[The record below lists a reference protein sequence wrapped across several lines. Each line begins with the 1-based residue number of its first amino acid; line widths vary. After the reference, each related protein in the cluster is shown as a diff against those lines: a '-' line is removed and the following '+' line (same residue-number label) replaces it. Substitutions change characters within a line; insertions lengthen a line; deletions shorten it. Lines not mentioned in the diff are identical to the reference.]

1 MSLLC
6 CPFLSRTIRSICLM
20 QVAHQ
25 LMEVISGDVFAIGFS
40 CRLLHSRALP
50 ALLCVNPV
58 RSNLRF
64 ISRSLKSSGSGF
76 RSYSPLSSPTPCD
89 GGESKENSLSIFIRE
104 DGKLAMWSCF
114 RTDKCGWK
122 GRIERTLFFRFREWR
137 GVTVYQNGGSSF
149 VFKSQSHRTIT
160 ETDFDLEPLCPEI
173 VIAFTYRR
181 NGKLVSCKYRT
192 TDKKFWQVRVFGVND
207 DIMMHHVDDE
217 ALVRKATHPR
227 WVGRVVGVG
236 GTIDFHLTLT
246 AELAC
251 SVGYSKVCVW
261 DWGTLYKD
269 LDRFLYWLYLVVDKK
284 KVLNWGLKYKEE
296 DILASLLLSILTLI
310 TNYLEALVTEHEQ
323 EEGCGFWPVG
333 PPKPYLVQT
342 RQHQLAKENISKFL
356 GEGPS
361 VPCID
366 LGITITLNV
375 I

>member
-76 RSYSPLSSPTPCD
+76 RSYSPLSSPNAVRVETREGQSVRAERTKNLQVKLAELGIGCDLSKIGQYMHALCPKCD

-122 GRIERTLFFRFREWR
+122 GRIEIILQWKSSEDSLFSGFREWR

-160 ETDFDLEPLCPEI
+160 ETDFDLEPLCPEVIKYFSFRGISIETLRRNAVLQRRFGNEI

-192 TDKKFWQVRVFGVND
+192 TDKKFWQEKDTEKIFYGLDDIVLGSDIIIVEGEIDKLSLEEAGYRNCLSVPNGAVSKVSNKVPCEEEARTRVF
-207 DIMMHHVDDE
+207 
-217 ALVRKATHPR
+217 
-227 WVGRVVGVG
+227 
-236 GTIDFHLTLT
+236 
-246 AELAC
+246 
-251 SVGYSKVCVW
+251 
-261 DWGTLYKD
+261 
-269 LDRFLYWLYLVVDKK
+269 
-284 KVLNWGLKYKEE
+284 
-296 DILASLLLSILTLI
+296 
-310 TNYLEALVTEHEQ
+310 
-323 EEGCGFWPVG
+323 
-333 PPKPYLVQT
+333 
-342 RQHQLAKENISKFL
+342 NIY
-356 GEGPS
+356 GHAR
-361 VPCID
+361 I
-366 LGITITLNV
+366 I
-375 I
+375 